1 MKLRRRQFLQQAGAS
16 IAFPGI
22 SRLAYALDY
31 PIRSVRVI
39 VPFVGGGATDI
50 VGRLISQWLSERL
63 HQPFSVENRPGG
75 GTNIGTEVA
84 VNSPPDGYTL
94 LLASTSGAVNA
105 TLYQKLNFNLIR
117 DLTPVAGLFR
127 GPLVMQ
133 VNPTFQANSVPE
145 FIAYAKV
152 NPDKISM
159 GSSGNGSSLH
169 MSGELFKMR
178 AGVSMVHVPYRGEAP
193 ALTDLIGGQ
202 VQVVFGSITAS
213 IEYIRAGTLRALAV
227 TTATRSELLP
237 NVQSMA
243 EFLPGYDTS
252 VWFGVCAP
260 KNTPAEIID
269 KLNTEINLGLA
280 DSKMKNRFAD
290 LGGIALRGTPAEF
303 GRFLVD
309 ETEKWGKVV
318 RYSGA
323 RPD

>member
-1 MKLRRRQFLQQAGAS
+1 MTIRRRQLLQQAGAS

-39 VPFVGGGATDI
+39 VPFVAGGATDI
-50 VGRLISQWLSERL
+50 AGRLISQWLSERL
-63 HQPFSVENRPGG
+63 HQPFAVENRPGG

-94 LLASTSGAVNA
+94 LLTSTSGAVNA
-105 TLYQKLNFNLIR
+105 TLYQRLNFNLIR

-145 FIAYAKV
+145 FIAYAKA

-169 MSGELFKMR
+169 MSGELFKMM

-213 IEYIRAGTLRALAV
+213 IEYIRTGTLRALAV

-280 DSKMKNRFAD
+280 DSKMKNRFAN
-290 LGGIALRGTPAEF
+290 LGGTALRGTPAEF

>member
-1 MKLRRRQFLQQAGAS
+1 MTIRRRQLLQQIGAS

-39 VPFVGGGATDI
+39 VPFVAGGATDI
-50 VGRLISQWLSERL
+50 AGRLISQWLSERL
-63 HQPFSVENRPGG
+63 HQPFAVENRPGG

-94 LLASTSGAVNA
+94 LLTSTSGAVNA

-145 FIAYAKV
+145 FIAYAKA

-169 MSGELFKMR
+169 MSGELFKMMAR
-178 AGVSMVHVPYRGEAP
+178 VSMVHVPYRGEAP

-202 VQVVFGSITAS
+202 VEVVFGSITAS
-213 IEYIRAGTLRALAV
+213 IEYIRAGTCALS
-227 TTATRSELLP
+227 R
-237 NVQSMA
+237 
-243 EFLPGYDTS
+243 
-252 VWFGVCAP
+252 
-260 KNTPAEIID
+260 
-269 KLNTEINLGLA
+269 
-280 DSKMKNRFAD
+280 
-290 LGGIALRGTPAEF
+290 
-303 GRFLVD
+303 
-309 ETEKWGKVV
+309 
-318 RYSGA
+318 
-323 RPD
+323 

>member
-1 MKLRRRQFLQQAGAS
+1 
-16 IAFPGI
+16 
-22 SRLAYALDY
+22 
-31 PIRSVRVI
+31 
-39 VPFVGGGATDI
+39 
-50 VGRLISQWLSERL
+50 
-63 HQPFSVENRPGG
+63 
-75 GTNIGTEVA
+75 
-84 VNSPPDGYTL
+84 
-94 LLASTSGAVNA
+94 
-105 TLYQKLNFNLIR
+105 
-117 DLTPVAGLFR
+117 
-127 GPLVMQ
+127 
-133 VNPTFQANSVPE
+133 
-145 FIAYAKV
+145 
-152 NPDKISM
+152 M

-169 MSGELFKMR
+169 MSGELFKMMAR
-178 AGVSMVHVPYRGEAP
+178 VSMVHVPYRGEAP

-202 VQVVFGSITAS
+202 VEVVFGSITAS
-213 IEYIRAGTLRALAV
+213 IEYIRAGTLRAFAV
-227 TTATRSELLP
+227 TTATRWELLP

-280 DSKMKNRFAD
+280 DSKMKNRFAV
-290 LGGIALRGTPAEF
+290 LGGTALRGTPAEF